1 MEEKKPEKQ
10 SMEDVMHEL
19 QSRTKCPYA
28 EEKLFIYAQAMDPY
42 NRRYIVLEC
51 PARRNTISDSKKW
64 KVYQEEINELC
75 CNPYFAYKCESYKLV
90 KELDKKG

>member
-1 MEEKKPEKQ
+1 MEEKKSEKL

-51 PARRNTISDSKKW
+51 PARYLPAPGRS
-64 KVYQEEINELC
+64 L
-75 CNPYFAYKCESYKLV
+75 PRP
-90 KELDKKG
+90 